1 MFFNV
6 KIFSI
11 IIFFVLTFNTN
22 AEIKE
27 KIIQNLKNTKNLD
40 FKFEQNINGKIE
52 NGNCTI
58 EYPKK
63 IYCEYA
69 RSNNKI
75 LVSNGKSLVIKTITS
90 YYLYSLEKTPLNII
104 LDKNFLIKK
113 INSLD
118 ERIID
123 NKLINFTLIE
133 NNNEISVFFDKET
146 YDLIGWQNTD
156 MYQNFNIT
164 FLSSIKKNRVLS
176 KNLFKLPSQN

>member
-1 MFFNV
+1 ML
-6 KIFSI
+6 KLYLI
-11 IIFFVLTFNTN
+11 IIFFVLTFNSN

-40 FKFEQNINGKIE
+40 FKFEQNVNGKIE

-63 IYCEYA
+63 IFCEYA

-75 LVSNGKSLVIKTITS
+75 LVSNGKSLVVKTISS
-90 YYLYSLEKTPLNII
+90 YYRYPLEKTPLNVI
-104 LDKNFLIKK
+104 LDKNILINK
-113 INSLD
+113 IKSLK
-118 ERIID
+118 ERSID
-123 NKLINFTLIE
+123 NNLINFTIFE
-133 NNNEISVFFDKET
+133 NNNEISIFFNKQT

-164 FLSSIKKNRVLS
+164 FLSSIRKNRVLS
-176 KNLFKLPSQN
+176 KNLFNIPTQN